1 MATRSYIKISDL
13 QGLKLYKHYDG
24 DPKSTLPWLK
34 SFNTKWAETGRED
47 NNYKFAQLV
56 RSSVIDA
63 EEFNLDTST
72 ETGWGIEYME
82 NKYAYG
88 CYLYTLH
95 ADGSVEYKFVD

>member
-1 MATRSYIKISDL
+1 MNKSNIMATRSYIKISDL

-72 ETGWGIEYME
+72 ETGWALNIWKTNTLMAATYIFYMPTV
-82 NKYAYG
+82 
-88 CYLYTLH
+88 L
-95 ADGSVEYKFVD
+95 